1 MAGIAITNL
10 PQATVPL
17 TGSELT
23 IVEQGGVTKKSTINA
38 GQQIALDAANAA
50 QSTADS
56 ALSDA
61 TTALDTANTALANAN
76 AAQIDAD
83 AAQTAANNAQS
94 TADSKLSTV
103 AVDGT
108 TITGNGTVGNEL
120 VANIPTIYQEITK
133 ADFADLVLADALVA
147 GASYLVTDAYF
158 SVVYDRDFPILVTA
172 ISTTDIS
179 NLSWAKYVNPSPSDS
194 AFVKCRTNA
203 TFSFIRF
210 YETCGRLFLTQAACQ
225 RLMIGTGEFDFG
237 CIVTVLIGGA
247 LWKTTIDDNGFIV
260 VKNVL
265 NISYGTP
272 AYGSLGE
279 IDIDADT
286 YILYES
292 IPTSY
297 QEITKSAFLA
307 LRSASKLIAGRSYLV
322 TGAYSSTL
330 FSASLDI
337 LVTAKS
343 SNDIT
348 GLNWTKFSAFG
359 LPFYLK
365 SLTNS
370 TFSFSVLL
378 EHCVQLALTP
388 AMCLAINEEIA
399 AGVTIY
405 ILGDSGASTLQTQI
419 TGDASGQI
427 NYTNVKRL
435 SPSASF
441 GSYNPTTD
449 VFTPNPVAPT
459 PPKEYRA
466 YLTISGSTITPKI
479 FQNDV
484 GNIVWTKPSNGVLN
498 GNLAGAFP
506 DNKCWIIAG
515 LFQGGNIYYPSA
527 VVYPADPFNP
537 NAFIQIDIVKN
548 DGSQTSTPNGT
559 FAIHLII
566 NN

>member
-1 MAGIAITNL
+1 MAGITISLL

-38 GQQIALDAANAA
+38 GQQIALDVANAA
-50 QSTADS
+50 QTTADS
-56 ALSDA
+56 AASDA
-61 TTALDTANTALANAN
+61 TDALDTANTALANAS
-76 AAQIDAD
+76 
-83 AAQTAANNAQS
+83 TAQS
-94 TADSKLSTV
+94 TANGKLSTV

-120 VANIPTIYQEITK
+120 AANIPTIYQEITK
-133 ADFADLVLADALVA
+133 ADFADLVLDHTLVA

-158 SVVYDRDFPILVTA
+158 SVVYDVNFPILVTA
-172 ISTTDIS
+172 MSSTDIS
-179 NLSWAKYVNPSPSDS
+179 ELSWAKYVNPAPSDS
-194 AFVKCRTNA
+194 AFVKCRTDA

-237 CIVTVLIGGA
+237 CIITVLIGGA

-307 LRSASKLIAGRSYLV
+307 LRSANKLIAGRSYLV

-365 SLTNS
+365 SLTDS

-405 ILGDSGASTLQTQI
+405 IQGDSGTSTLQTQI
-419 TGDASGQI
+419 TGDAAGQI

-435 SPSASF
+435 SPSAVF

-449 VFTPNPVAPT
+449 TFTPYTASSYVGYKSYVAILNQSGSGAPVPT
-459 PPKEYRA
+459 LMVDEISGATTAIYFDRTGTGTYRA
-466 YLTISGSTITPKI
+466 IKFDAFTVGKTTKIIQNNSAFVTTLLAQSGDDAILIYTYSAGGI
-479 FQNDV
+479 
-484 GNIVWTKPSNGVLN
+484 
-498 GNLAGAFP
+498 LADSCLSDATFE
-506 DNKCWIIAG
+506 IR
-515 LFQGGNIYYPSA
+515 
-527 VVYPADPFNP
+527 VYN
-537 NAFIQIDIVKN
+537 
-548 DGSQTSTPNGT
+548 
-559 FAIHLII
+559 
-566 NN
+566 